1 MNKKILNRQDY
12 DFFTT
17 AKSRWRDVDTLGH
30 LNHTVYLSL
39 LETKHKDFI
48 EHIYGQKKTFLG
60 LKSKSAGLLAS
71 MNVIYIKQV
80 HHPVNLDIGFRITRV
95 GTKSY
100 DVHQAIF
107 VEGENEPSFQSIHT
121 FVMFNFVE
129 QKSINVNEV
138 ITNNLREI

>member
-1 MNKKILNRQDY
+1 
-12 DFFTT
+12 
-17 AKSRWRDVDTLGH
+17 
-30 LNHTVYLSL
+30 
-39 LETKHKDFI
+39 
-48 EHIYGQKKTFLG
+48 
-60 LKSKSAGLLAS
+60 

-80 HHPVNLDIGFRITRV
+80 HHPANLDIGFRITRV

-138 ITNNLREI
+138 IKNNLREI